1 MSMTLETAHCFA
13 ADLGGTKLA
22 AAIADA
28 RGRIV
33 AELTE
38 PTDPRGGAHVAEQ
51 IASCAD
57 RLAQAVGIEAARVRH
72 VMVGV
77 PGAIDP
83 LTGGL
88 SLTPNIAGLQD
99 FDVLGFLRGRFGP
112 DVAIENDV
120 NLAVLGEQALG
131 CASRC
136 RSAAFL
142 ALGTGAGL
150 GLLIDGKLFRGAHGS
165 AGEIADLPIGRDPLS
180 QTGSVPG
187 SFELEVGSLAIL
199 DRYRRQGGTAAVTVR
214 DIFRLLEE
222 GDEVAA
228 AVLDTTA
235 RWVAL
240 AVATLQSLLDLELIV
255 FGGSIGVRPELYE
268 RVRRVLPALFS
279 RPVTI
284 APSQLGDR
292 AGLIGAVW
300 AAAQALRL
308 HQESA
313 QCAVATADRH
323 AAREGSAECR
333 PGE

>member
-1 MSMTLETAHCFA
+1 MTLETAHCFA

-22 AAIADA
+22 AAMADA

-51 IASCAD
+51 IVACAD
-57 RLAQAVGIEAARVRH
+57 KLARAVGTEAARVRQI
-72 VMVGV
+72 MVGV

-83 LTGGL
+83 LTGRV
-88 SLTPNIAGLQD
+88 SLTPNIVGLQD
-99 FDVLGFLRGRFGP
+99 FDVLGHLRGRFGP
-112 DVAIENDV
+112 DVVIENDV
-120 NLAVLGEQALG
+120 NLAMLGEHMLG

-136 RSAAFL
+136 RNAAFL

-150 GLLIDGKLFRGAHGS
+150 GLLIDGKLFRGARGS
-165 AGEIADLPIGRDPLS
+165 AGEIADLPIGRDPTSL
-180 QTGSVPG
+180 TPPAPN
-187 SFELEVGSLAIL
+187 SFELEVGSLAIVE
-199 DRYRRQGGTAAVTVR
+199 RYRRQGGSAAVTVR
-214 DIFRLLEE
+214 DIFRFLEE

-255 FGGSIGVRPELYE
+255 LGGSIGVRPEMYA
-268 RVRRVLPALFS
+268 RVQRVLPALFS

-284 APSQLGDR
+284 APSRLGDR
-292 AGLIGAVW
+292 AGLIGAVC
-300 AAAQALRL
+300 AAAQALRQR
-308 HQESA
+308 HEPA
-313 QCAVATADRH
+313 QRTATNVSCQTDH
-323 AAREGSAECR
+323 DGLAECR
-333 PGE
+333 AGE

>member
-1 MSMTLETAHCFA
+1 MTLDSAYCFA

-22 AAIADA
+22 AAMADA

-38 PTDPRGGAHVAEQ
+38 PTDGRGAAYVAEQ
-51 IASCAD
+51 IATCAEK
-57 RLAQAVGIEAARVRH
+57 LAQAAGIEVTRARQ

-83 LTGGL
+83 RTGRV
-88 SLTPNIAGLQD
+88 SLTPNISGLQD
-99 FDVLGFLRGRFGP
+99 FDVLGYLRERFGP

-120 NLAVLGEQALG
+120 NLAMLGERALG
-131 CASRC
+131 CATRC
-136 RSAAFL
+136 RNAAFL

-150 GLLIDGKLFRGAHGS
+150 GLLLDDKLFRGASGA
-165 AGEIADLPIGRDPLS
+165 AGEIADLPIGRDPTS
-180 QTGSVPG
+180 QIPSATGA
-187 SFELEVGSLAIL
+187 FELEVGSLAIM
-199 DRYRRQGGTAAVTVR
+199 DRYRRQGGTVAVTVR

-228 AVLDTTA
+228 SVLDTTA

-268 RVRRVLPALFS
+268 RVRRILPAVFS
-279 RPVTI
+279 RAIAI

-292 AGLIGAVW
+292 AGLIGAVY
-300 AAAQALRL
+300 AAAQILR
-308 HQESA
+308 QN
-313 QCAVATADRH
+313 
-323 AAREGSAECR
+323 
-333 PGE
+333 P